1 MYPVGFNPA
10 ATSVTVPQLDALEPS
25 SSASPLND
33 DFTRMLAQFDE
44 GTGETDGEGEPPA
57 AGLDDGGLLGGLS
70 SIATMDPNTM
80 RALYHA
86 GEPHTTAAVSAP
98 ASTTAASTSTGTTVS
113 ASGPVSTAAA
123 GASTLGVDPTSMDSM
138 LAELVK
144 ILRQLTDMLA
154 KQIGGGAPTTPT
166 ASTTQAAGGG
176 SADPECDE
184 PMKSGP
190 PMKHQPPMKHEPT
203 KPVQIDPIIPVSP
216 SPPTTTPIVTPSA
229 DVSVP
234 VPVSSGSADLPPA
247 PTS

>member
-10 ATSVTVPQLDALEPS
+10 ATSVALPQLDALQPS
-25 SSASPLND
+25 SSDSATND

-44 GTGETDGEGEPPA
+44 GTDATDGEEEPPP

-86 GEPHTTAAVSAP
+86 GEPHTAAAVSAP
-98 ASTTAASTSTGTTVS
+98 ASTTAASTSTGTTVN

-154 KQIGGGAPTTPT
+154 KQIGGGAPTAPT
-166 ASTTQAAGGG
+166 THATGGG
-176 SADPECDE
+176 SVDQECDE
-184 PMKSGP
+184 PVKSGP

-203 KPVQIDPIIPVSP
+203 KPVQIDPIVPVSP
-216 SPPTTTPIVTPSA
+216 SPPTSTPIATPSV
-229 DVSVP
+229 DVSAP
-234 VPVSSGSADLPPA
+234 VPVSSGSADLPPT
-247 PTS
+247 PTT